1 MNTTIPNSVTSIGGG
16 AFSGCTG
23 LTSITIPNSV
33 TSIGGDAFSGCTG
46 LTSVTIPNSVT
57 SIGNYAFSGCTG
69 LTSITIPNSVTSIGG
84 GAFSGCTGL
93 TSVTIPNSVTS
104 IDNYAFRNC
113 SRLAS
118 VIFNADNCIIAGSGS
133 APIFYECSNL
143 TNITFGNNV
152 RFIPS
157 YLCSGRSGLTSVTIP
172 NSVTSIGRAAFG
184 SCTGLTSVTI
194 GSGVI
199 TIGYGTFRGCDH
211 LTNITIGSSVST
223 IDGSVFEGCTQI
235 VNFHMR
241 GSNPPTVQASTFEDV
256 PSSANLYVPC
266 NATTAYANAAYWSQ
280 FSMAEELPYSFSA
293 TTADQTKGTVRVI
306 HAPECGNLQAE
317 VQATP
322 YNGFHFVRWSDGN
335 TDAHRYLVVVQ
346 DTTIQAVFSDG
357 TEGIGD
363 VDASNSNVYIN
374 NGQIVV
380 EGAEG
385 NQVWLYDING
395 RLLATKHS
403 DIQTITFDVQ
413 ASGTYLVKI
422 GNHPAQSIVV
432 IR

>member
-1 MNTTIPNSVTSIGGG
+1 M
-16 AFSGCTG
+16 
-23 LTSITIPNSV
+23 
-33 TSIGGDAFSGCTG
+33 
-46 LTSVTIPNSVT
+46 
-57 SIGNYAFSGCTG
+57 
-69 LTSITIPNSVTSIGG
+69 
-84 GAFSGCTGL
+84 
-93 TSVTIPNSVTS
+93 
-104 IDNYAFRNC
+104 
-113 SRLAS
+113 
-118 VIFNADNCIIAGSGS
+118 
-133 APIFYECSNL
+133 
-143 TNITFGNNV
+143 
-152 RFIPS
+152 
-157 YLCSGRSGLTSVTIP
+157 
-172 NSVTSIGRAAFG
+172 
-184 SCTGLTSVTI
+184 
-194 GSGVI
+194 
-199 TIGYGTFRGCDH
+199 
-211 LTNITIGSSVST
+211 TNITIGSSVST